1 MLRSSGPYTP
11 AVYHPLD
18 AKAQEIRLLV
28 LETSTAEQSVYC
40 SLHVVSLLSDPKPQY
55 ETVSY
60 AWGDT
65 SLRSTIFVSGRSKN
79 VPAGPGRVLQRM
91 RLATKSRVLW
101 IDAICID
108 QDNLSERDQQV
119 SIMPQIY
126 SNTRRNLVWL
136 GEDDGFTECAL

>member
-1 MLRSSGPYTP
+1 MDMSRSREPCTP

-28 LETSTAEQSVYC
+28 LEAGTAEQPLLC
-40 SLHVVSLLSDPKPQY
+40 SLHVTSLLSEPKPQY

-65 SLRSTIFVSGRSKN
+65 SLRSTIFISGQNKD
-79 VPAGPGRVLQRM
+79 VPAGPQRVLQRM

-126 SNTRRNLVWL
+126 SNTH
-136 GEDDGFTECAL
+136 